1 MRPQSR
7 QLGFGGAGSLC
18 SAIAGVG
25 TDGSVRHGC
34 PKTLSHALKMGCPFH
49 VHGNHGLN
57 LPTFLSNATGPS
69 SHSKGSPRG
78 TAERHCCL
86 ATMETERARRGWVS
100 NKIQKVESGEHRV
113 VVGIKRASGHTVQ
126 AVVAKATPVSQA
138 AEINLR
144 VCSPANESAAMPV
157 S

>member
-34 PKTLSHALKMGCPFH
+34 LKTLSHALKMGCPFH
-49 VHGNHGLN
+49 VNSNHGLKSQQTQLRFHILWGKGRN
-57 LPTFLSNATGPS
+57 LPTFLSNAIGPS

-78 TAERHCCL
+78 TAEQPCCL

-113 VVGIKRASGHTVQ
+113 VVGIKGAFWSHCSGRSRQSNPCV
-126 AVVAKATPVSQA
+126 PG
-138 AEINLR
+138 
-144 VCSPANESAAMPV
+144 C
-157 S
+157 